1 MKLNTATEK
10 LVIAIRMMCE
20 FEDEPNFWMHKPL
33 FTDEIDV
40 QKIVNTFKEE
50 YDSEF
55 NFNGS
60 ASELYKAMQRWFDKN
75 IG

>member
-1 MKLNTATEK
+1 
-10 LVIAIRMMCE
+10 MMCE

-60 ASELYKAMQRWFDKN
+60 ARELYKKMQRWFDRN

>member
-1 MKLNTATEK
+1 MNTATEK

-20 FEDEPNFWMHKPL
+20 FEDEPNFWLHKPL

-40 QKIVNTFKEE
+40 PKVVDTFKSE

-55 NFNGS
+55 EFNG
-60 ASELYKAMQRWFDKN
+60 
-75 IG
+75 

>member
-1 MKLNTATEK
+1 MNAATKK
-10 LVIAIRMMCE
+10 LVISIRKMCE
-20 FEDEPNFWMHKPL
+20 FEDEPYFWMHEPL

-40 QKIVNTFKEE
+40 PKVVATFKEE

-60 ASELYKAMQRWFDKN
+60 ARELYKKMQRWFAEN

>member
-1 MKLNTATEK
+1 MNVATEQ
-10 LVIAIRMMCE
+10 LVIAIRKMCE
-20 FEDEPNFWMHKPL
+20 FENELYFWMHEPL

-40 QKIVNTFKEE
+40 QRVVSTFKSE

-55 NFNGS
+55 EFNGS
-60 ASELYKAMQRWFDKN
+60 ARELYKKMQRWFAEN

>member
-20 FEDEPNFWMHKPL
+20 FEDETNFWMHKPL

-40 QKIVNTFKEE
+40 SEVVDTFKEE

-55 NFNGS
+55 NFRGT
-60 ASELYKAMQRWFDKN
+60 ASELYKAMQRWFDRN